1 MGKIKKAIDNLL
13 LWKYERGTLA
23 YDLMVILIL
32 AFVFLT
38 PDGCF
43 PKPVRSPSPTAR
55 TPAAQPAPTP
65 AAQPAPAAPQ
75 VK

>member
-1 MGKIKKAIDNLL
+1 MGKIKKVFDNLL

-43 PKPVRSPSPTAR
+43 PKPVRSPSPASRATVV
-55 TPAAQPAPTP
+55 QPV
-65 AAQPAPAAPQ
+65 PAPAAPQ